1 METLKPQFTPGQVM
15 LSPSPALSGSTT
27 GINMMGGNNNVSL
40 LQQEVENLREQVKD
54 WQEKYETIIGL
65 LIICF
70 LYYLITIEFPVKRRQ
85 DKEKLK
91 ELEQARVQ
99 IDQLSEFKSRIL
111 ESKTALQRELQQ
123 ARKEAQDAIDAR
135 NAHAEEMSDL
145 ADTVEMA
152 TLDKEM
158 AEEKV

>member
-1 METLKPQFTPGQVM
+1 MSVFYNKRLKIFASRLKTGRRNM
-15 LSPSPALSGSTT
+15 KLLS
-27 GINMMGGNNNVSL
+27 V
-40 LQQEVENLREQVKD
+40 NLVLFSFNL
-54 WQEKYETIIGL
+54 Y
-65 LIICF
+65 F
-70 LYYLITIEFPVKRRQ
+70 LFSILVKRRQ

-91 ELEQARVQ
+91 ELEQTRAQ
-99 IDQLSEFKSRIL
+99 LDQLSEFKTRIL

-135 NAHAEEMSDL
+135 NAHAEEMTDL

-158 AEEKV
+158 AEEKVCW